1 METNWYHL
9 CRISV
14 GGCQRRNLVDCE
26 YVVPLVTFF
35 VNGVTKD
42 DLLWHYMF
50 RFEIILRA
58 LLLGG
63 GGWCCEIFMDAYI
76 RDDNGILMWR
86 RDYYRTYKQ
95 WY

>member
-1 METNWYHL
+1 MNGRLLWWCPGTLRYPYHRGL
-9 CRISV
+9 FCGNKLVSFVSNKSV

-63 GGWCCEIFMDAYI
+63 GGKYSWT
-76 RDDNGILMWR
+76 RV
-86 RDYYRTYKQ
+86 
-95 WY
+95 